1 MVDEKDLLLREVD
14 EELRRE
20 RLLRLWKRYGP
31 AVIALAVGIVLVV
44 AAWQGW
50 SWYRERQ
57 LDHDSTLF
65 ERTAR
70 AVAEL
75 APLKAADRWAQLGPT
90 LKTGDYQ
97 LAALMRE
104 AAARARGE
112 DFDAAARLY
121 ARAARQS
128 DDDRLRYF
136 ARLREAVATLEAG
149 KREEGGALFERL
161 AVPENPFY
169 HGVLELLAVLA
180 LDAGDLETARTH
192 LDAIL
197 DDPAAPPGLTQRARQ
212 LKDLITERLGKA
224 EADNPPG
231 GQEKAAEE
239 DDTAAEDEAGTD
251 GPASAPRGDEPVGG
265 GQD

>member
-20 RLLRLWKRYGP
+20 RLLKLWKRYGP
-31 AVIALAVGIVLVV
+31 AVIALAVGVVLVV

-75 APLKAADRWAQLGPT
+75 KPLAAADRWAELGPR
-90 LKTGDYQ
+90 LKTGDYR

-112 DFDAAARLY
+112 DYESAATLY
-121 ARAARQS
+121 GRAARQA

-136 ARLREAVATLEAG
+136 ARLREAVARLEAG
-149 KREEGGALFERL
+149 RRDEAGSLLERL

-180 LDAGDLETARTH
+180 LEAGDADAARAH

-212 LKDLITERLGKA
+212 LKELIAERFG
-224 EADNPPG
+224 EAAGD
-231 GQEKAAEE
+231 GQGERKG
-239 DDTAAEDEAGTD
+239 EAGKKSADSAAAGKTGPDAASHD
-251 GPASAPRGDEPVGG
+251 GAPADD
-265 GQD
+265 GQN

>member
-70 AVAEL
+70 TVAEL
-75 APLKAADRWAQLGPT
+75 APLKAAERWAQLGPT
-90 LKTGDYQ
+90 LKTGDYR

-104 AAARARGE
+104 AAARARAE
-112 DFDAAARLY
+112 DFETAGRLY
-121 ARAARQS
+121 AQAARQA
-128 DDDRLRYF
+128 DDERLRYF
-136 ARLREAVATLEAG
+136 ARLREAVAALEAG
-149 KREEGGALFERL
+149 KRDEAGALLERL

-169 HGVLELLAVLA
+169 HGILELLAVLA
-180 LDAGDLETARTH
+180 LDAGDLDAARTH

-197 DDPAAPPGLTQRARQ
+197 DDPAAPPGLSQRARQ
-212 LKDLITERLGKA
+212 LKDLIAGRLG
-224 EADNPPG
+224 EGDADSRG
-231 GQEKAAEE
+231 GREKATA
-239 DDTAAEDEAGTD
+239 DDGAAPERAD
-251 GPASAPRGDEPVGG
+251 GDGSASAPRADEPAG
-265 GQD
+265 DRRE

>member
-20 RLLRLWKRYGP
+20 RLLQLWKRYGP

-50 SWYRERQ
+50 TWYRERQ
-57 LDHDSTLF
+57 RDHDSTLF

-75 APLKAADRWAQLGPT
+75 APLKAANRWAQLGPT
-90 LKTGDYQ
+90 LKTGDYR

-112 DFDAAARLY
+112 DYEAAAALY
-121 ARAARQS
+121 GRAARQA

-136 ARLREAVATLEAG
+136 ARLREAVAALEAG
-149 KREEGGALFERL
+149 KRDEASALLERL

-169 HGVLELLAVLA
+169 HGVLELLAALA
-180 LDAGDLETARTH
+180 LDSGDLEAARAH

-212 LKDLITERLGKA
+212 LKALITQRF
-224 EADNPPG
+224 G
-231 GQEKAAEE
+231 GE
-239 DDTAAEDEAGTD
+239 AEDVSDDQRTETAQQEEAREASDDDGT
-251 GPASAPRGDEPVGG
+251 ARSPRGDRPAGDK
-265 GQD
+265 QD

>member
-20 RLLRLWKRYGP
+20 RLLRLWNRYGP
-31 AVIALAVGIVLVV
+31 AVIALAVGVVLVV

-50 SWYRERQ
+50 TWYRERQ
-57 LDHDSTLF
+57 LDHDSTSF

-75 APLKAADRWAQLGPT
+75 APRKAADRWAKLNPT
-90 LKTGDYQ
+90 LKTADYR

-112 DFDAAARLY
+112 DYEAAAALY
-121 ARAARQS
+121 GRAAQQA
-128 DDDRLRYF
+128 DDERLRYF
-136 ARLREAVATLEAG
+136 ARLREAVALLEAG
-149 KREEGGALFERL
+149 KQDKANALLERL

-169 HGVLELLAVLA
+169 HGILELLAVLA
-180 LDAGDLETARTH
+180 LDAGDLDTARAH

-212 LKDLITERLGKA
+212 LKDFVAERLGERHADAAGEQEEAEKGG
-224 EADNPPG
+224 EADTATDATDGSSGAPSPG
-231 GQEKAAEE
+231 GDHSA
-239 DDTAAEDEAGTD
+239 DDKQG
-251 GPASAPRGDEPVGG
+251 
-265 GQD
+265 

>member
-1 MVDEKDLLLREVD
+1 MVDDKELLIREVD

-31 AVIALAVGIVLVV
+31 AVIALAVGIVIAV

-75 APLKAADRWAQLGPT
+75 KPE
-90 LKTGDYQ
+90 
-97 LAALMRE
+97 E
-104 AAARARGE
+104 AAARWAELSGSLRT
-112 DFDAAARLY
+112 DDYRLAATMRQAAAE
-121 ARAARQS
+121 ARAGRFAEAAGLYGEAAGRA
-128 DDDRLRYF
+128 DDARLRYF
-136 ARLREAVATLEAG
+136 ARLQEAVARL
-149 KREEGGALFERL
+149 EGGERDAAVALLERL

-169 HGVLELLAVLA
+169 HGILELLAALA
-180 LDAGDLETARTH
+180 LETGDLAGAEGH

-197 DDPAAPPGLTQRARQ
+197 DDPAAPPGLAQRARQ
-212 LKDLITERLGKA
+212 LKDLIAERRGA
-224 EADNPPG
+224 RA
-231 GQEKAAEE
+231 EKAQEQAPE
-239 DDTAAEDEAGTD
+239 TAPETGGEKRPSQDKAGADVPD
-251 GPASAPRGDEPVGG
+251 GQGG
-265 GQD
+265 AG

>member
-20 RLLRLWKRYGP
+20 RLLKLWKRYGP

-57 LDHDSTLF
+57 RDHDSTLF

-75 APLKAADRWAQLGPT
+75 APLKAADRWAELSPT
-90 LKTGDYQ
+90 LKTGDYR

-112 DFDAAARLY
+112 DYGAAAALY
-121 ARAARQS
+121 GRAAQQA

-136 ARLREAVATLEAG
+136 ARLQEAVALLEAG
-149 KREEGGALFERL
+149 NRDEARALFSRL

-169 HGVLELLAVLA
+169 HGVLELLAALA
-180 LDAGDLETARTH
+180 LDAGDLDTARTH

-197 DDPAAPPGLTQRARQ
+197 DDPAAPPGLAQRARQ
-212 LKDLITERLGKA
+212 LKELIAERLGEKA
-224 EADNPPG
+224 ADAPG
-231 GQEKAAEE
+231 GQQAEAENQSEPSSAA
-239 DDTAAEDEAGTD
+239 DED
-251 GPASAPRGDEPVGG
+251 GPAHAPRGDEPVGDE
-265 GQD
+265 QD